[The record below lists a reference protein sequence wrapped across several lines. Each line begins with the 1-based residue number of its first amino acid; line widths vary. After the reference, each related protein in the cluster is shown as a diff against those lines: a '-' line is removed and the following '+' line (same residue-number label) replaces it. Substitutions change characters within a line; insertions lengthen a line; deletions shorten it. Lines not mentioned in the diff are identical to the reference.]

1 MTIGTLS
8 TGHYTVT
15 GVSHPQREYA
25 LDTWTIHAGVD
36 PTDTTGAL
44 VPAIHPSAAYARTQ
58 LDAPGEFTYS
68 RRGNPT
74 RAALEHVLARLHDA
88 RHAVAFGS
96 GMAAVAAV
104 GQLLPAGSHVVL
116 PDDVYGNTHRLYTL
130 ILPEQNISVDF
141 VDYTDLAAVEGAIKP
156 GTRMLWVE
164 TPTNPTQNIVDLA
177 AVASLGHR
185 HGLLV
190 AVDNSWLSP
199 YFQKPLAF
207 GVDLV
212 VESTT
217 KYLNGHDDVMGGA
230 VLTND
235 RGLGERLAFLQY
247 VGGAVP
253 SPFDCWLLLRGLKT
267 LAVRMERH
275 QANALAVAR
284 FLARHPGVER
294 VYYPGLPEHPGYAIA
309 RRQMRG
315 SGGMVSF
322 EVRGDR
328 EAARRVAEGTRL
340 FRLAAGFGGV
350 ESLIAHPLT
359 MTHASQAGLAIAPS
373 ERLLRLSVGIEAEAD
388 LLADLD
394 AALATG

>member
-1 MTIGTLS
+1 MAR
-8 TGHYTVT
+8 
-15 GVSHPQREYA
+15 PEERDYA
-25 LDTWTIHAGVD
+25 VETWTIHAGVD

-44 VPAIHPSAAYARTQ
+44 VPAIHPAAAYVRQA
-58 LDAPGEFTYS
+58 LDEPGEFTYS

-74 RAALEHVLARLHDA
+74 RAALEHVLARLHA
-88 RHAVAFGS
+88 AQRAVAFGS
-96 GMAAVAAV
+96 GMAAVTAV
-104 GQLLPAGSHVVL
+104 GQLLPAGSHVLL

-130 ILPEQNISVDF
+130 ILPQQEITVDF
-141 VDYTDLAAVEGAIKP
+141 VDYTDLAAVERAIGP
-156 GTRMLWVE
+156 RTRMLWVE
-164 TPTNPTQNIVDLA
+164 TPTKPTQNIVDLA
-177 AVASLGHR
+177 AVAELGHR
-185 HGLLV
+185 HGVLV

-199 YFQKPLAF
+199 YFQQPLKF

-217 KYLNGHDDVMGGA
+217 KYLNGHDDVMGGG

-235 RGLGERLAFLQY
+235 TVLGERLAFLQY
-247 VGGAVP
+247 VAGAVP

-267 LAVRMERH
+267 LAVRMDRH

-284 FLARHPGVER
+284 FLARHPRVER
-294 VYYPGLPEHPGYAIA
+294 VYYPGLADHPGYTIA
-309 RRQMRG
+309 LHQMRG
-315 SGGMVSF
+315 HGGMVSF
-322 EVRGDR
+322 DVRGDR

-388 LLADLD
+388 LISDLE
-394 AALATG
+394 AALAL

>member
-1 MTIGTLS
+1 MKYRS
-8 TGHYTVT
+8 RV
-15 GVSHPQREYA
+15 PDYA
-25 LDTWTIHAGVD
+25 LETWTIHAGED

-44 VPAIHPSAAYARTQ
+44 VPPIYPAAAYARQ
-58 LDAPGEFTYS
+58 KLDEPGEYTYS

-74 RAALEHVLARLHDA
+74 RATLERVLARLHGA
-88 RHAVAFGS
+88 ERAAAFGS

-104 GQLLPAGSHVVL
+104 GQLLPAGSHVLL

-130 ILPEQNISVDF
+130 ILPEQNIEVDF
-141 VDYTDLAAVEGAIKP
+141 VDYTDLDQVERAIRP
-156 GTRMLWVE
+156 TTRLLWVE

-177 AVASLGHR
+177 AVADLGHR
-185 HGLLV
+185 HELLV

-199 YFQKPLAF
+199 YFQQPLAF

-230 VLTND
+230 VLTNNAALAD
-235 RGLGERLAFLQY
+235 RLAFLQY

-253 SPFDCWLLLRGLKT
+253 SPFDCWLLLRGVKT
-267 LAVRMERH
+267 LAVRLDRQ

-284 FLARHPGVER
+284 FLQTHPAVQH
-294 VYYPGLPEHPGYAIA
+294 VYYPGLPEHNGYAIA
-309 RRQMRG
+309 QRQMRG
-315 SGGMVSF
+315 GGGMVSF
-322 EVRGDR
+322 ELWGDR
-328 EAARRVAEGTRL
+328 EAARRVCDSTRL
-340 FRLAAGFGGV
+340 FRVAAGFGGV

-373 ERLLRLSVGIEAEAD
+373 DRLLRLSVGIEAEAD
-388 LLADLD
+388 LLTDL
-394 AALATG
+394 AHALSHA

>member
-1 MTIGTLS
+1 M
-8 TGHYTVT
+8 HDTVA
-15 GVSHPQREYA
+15 VVPRPDEPDYA
-25 LDTWTIHAGVD
+25 VETWTIHAGLD
-36 PTDTTGAL
+36 PSDTTGAL
-44 VPAIHPSAAYARTQ
+44 VPAIHPSSAYVRPA
-58 LDAPGEFTYS
+58 LDEPGEYTYS

-74 RAALEHVLARLHDA
+74 RAALEHVLARLHAA
-88 RHAVAFGS
+88 RRAVAFGS
-96 GMAAVAAV
+96 GMAAVTAV
-104 GQLLPAGSHVVL
+104 GQLLPSGSHVVL

-130 ILPEQNISVDF
+130 ILPEQQITVDF
-141 VDYTDLAAVEGAIKP
+141 VDYTDPEAVERTIGP
-156 GTRMLWVE
+156 TTRMLWVE
-164 TPTNPTQNIVDLA
+164 TPTNPTQNIVDLTV
-177 AVASLGHR
+177 VAEIGHQ
-185 HGLLV
+185 HHLLV

-199 YFQKPLAF
+199 YFQQPLQF

-235 RGLGERLAFLQY
+235 VQLGDRLAFLQY

-267 LAVRMERH
+267 LAVRMDRH
-275 QANALAVAR
+275 QSNALAVAR
-284 FLARHPGVER
+284 FLAQHPRVER
-294 VYYPGLPEHPGYAIA
+294 VYYPGLAEHPGHAIA

-328 EAARRVAEGTRL
+328 DVARRVAEGTRL
-340 FRLAAGFGGV
+340 FRLASGFGGV

-359 MTHASQAGLAIAPS
+359 MTHASQVGLAIAPS

-388 LLADLD
+388 LIRDLD
-394 AALATG
+394 AALAI

>member
-1 MTIGTLS
+1 V
-8 TGHYTVT
+8 HEE
-15 GVSHPQREYA
+15 HQYA
-25 LDTWTIHAGVD
+25 LETWTIHAGVD
-36 PTDTTGAL
+36 ATDTTGAL
-44 VPAIHPSAAYARTQ
+44 VPAIHPSTAYVRPG
-58 LDAPGEFTYS
+58 LDQPGEFTYS

-74 RAALEHVLARLHDA
+74 RAALEHVLARLHGA
-88 RHAVAFGS
+88 QRAVAFAS
-96 GMAAVAAV
+96 GMGAVTAV
-104 GQLLPAGSHVVL
+104 GQLLKAGSHVLL

-130 ILPEQNISVDF
+130 ILPEQNVDVDF
-141 VDYTDLAAVEGAIKP
+141 VDYTDLDTVERAIRP
-156 GTRMLWVE
+156 TTRMLWVE

-177 AVASLGHR
+177 AIAHIGQR
-185 HGLLV
+185 HAVRV

-199 YFQKPLAF
+199 YFQQPLAF

-235 RGLGERLAFLQY
+235 AALGDRLAFLQY

-267 LAVRMERH
+267 LAVRMDRH
-275 QANALAVAR
+275 QSNALAVAR
-284 FLARHPGVER
+284 FLSRHAMVEH
-294 VYYPGLPEHPGYAIA
+294 VYYPGLPDHPGYAIA
-309 RRQMRG
+309 QRQMRG

-328 EAARRVAEGTRL
+328 VTARRVADGTRL
-340 FRLAAGFGGV
+340 FKLASGFGGV

-359 MTHASQAGLAIAPS
+359 MTHASQAGLDIAPS
-373 ERLLRLSVGIEAEAD
+373 DRLLRLSVGIEAEAD

-394 AALATG
+394 RALSALDA

>member
-1 MTIGTLS
+1 VAELE
-8 TGHYTVT
+8 
-15 GVSHPQREYA
+15 PDYA
-25 LDTWTIHAGVD
+25 LETWTIHAGLD

-44 VPAIHPSAAYARTQ
+44 VPAIHPSTAYIRPA
-58 LDAPGEFTYS
+58 LDEPGEFTYS
-68 RRGNPT
+68 RRSNPT
-74 RAALEHVLARLHDA
+74 RAALEQVLARLHGA
-88 RHAVAFGS
+88 QRAVAFGS
-96 GMAAVAAV
+96 GMAAVTAV
-104 GQLLPAGSHVVL
+104 GQLVHAGSHVLL

-130 ILPEQNISVDF
+130 ILPEQSVEVDF
-141 VDYTDLAAVEGAIKP
+141 VDYTDLAAVERAIRP
-156 GTRMLWVE
+156 STRMLWVE

-177 AVASLGHR
+177 AIAELGHR
-185 HGLLV
+185 HEKLV

-199 YFQKPLAF
+199 YFQQPLAF

-235 RGLGERLAFLQY
+235 AELGDRFAFLQY

-267 LAVRMERH
+267 LAVRMDRH

-284 FLARHPGVER
+284 FLAGHPKVAE

-309 RRQMRG
+309 QRQMRG
-315 SGGMVSF
+315 AGGMVSF

-328 EAARRVAEGTRL
+328 EAARRVADGTRL
-340 FRLAAGFGGV
+340 FRLASGFGGV

-359 MTHASQAGLAIAPS
+359 MTHASQVGLAIAPS
-373 ERLLRLSVGIEAEAD
+373 DRLLRLSVGIEAEAD
-388 LLADLD
+388 ILADLD
-394 AALATG
+394 QALAR

>member
-1 MTIGTLS
+1 MNEASG
-8 TGHYTVT
+8 
-15 GVSHPQREYA
+15 EYA
-25 LDTWTIHAGVD
+25 LETWLIRAGAD

-44 VPAIHPSAAYARTQ
+44 VPAIHPSTAYTRKC
-58 LDAPGEFTYS
+58 LDEPGEFTYS

-74 RAALEHVLARLHDA
+74 RAALERLLSRLHGA
-88 RHAVAFGS
+88 ERGIAFAS
-96 GMAAVAAV
+96 GMGAVTAV
-104 GQLLPAGSHVVL
+104 GQLLKAGSHVLL

-130 ILPEQNISVDF
+130 ILPDQNVEVDF
-141 VDYTDLAAVEGAIKP
+141 VDYTDLAAVERAIRP
-156 GTRMLWVE
+156 STRLLWVE
-164 TPTNPTQNIVDLA
+164 TPTNPTQNIVDLT
-177 AVASLGHR
+177 AVAQIAHR
-185 HGLLV
+185 HACWV

-199 YFQKPLAF
+199 YFQQPLAF

-235 RGLGERLAFLQY
+235 AALGERLAFLQY
-247 VGGAVP
+247 VGGGVP

-267 LAVRMERH
+267 LAVRMDRH

-284 FLARHPGVER
+284 FLSGHPGVER

-309 RRQMRG
+309 QRQMRG
-315 SGGMVSF
+315 AGGMVSF

-328 EAARRVAEGTRL
+328 EAARRVADGTRL
-340 FRLAAGFGGV
+340 FQLAAGFGGV

-359 MTHASQAGLAIAPS
+359 MTHASQAGLDIAPS
-373 ERLLRLSVGIEAEAD
+373 ERLLRLSVGLEAPAD
-388 LLADLD
+388 LIADLD
-394 AALATG
+394 QALSA